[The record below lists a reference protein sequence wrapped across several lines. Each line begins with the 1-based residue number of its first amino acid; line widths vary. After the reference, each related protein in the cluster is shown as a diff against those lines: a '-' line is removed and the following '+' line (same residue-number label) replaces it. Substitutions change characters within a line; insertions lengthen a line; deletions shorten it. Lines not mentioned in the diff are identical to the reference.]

1 MSALPN
7 YLPPVEPEEFDPAV
21 EAGLEL
27 EEAAKRLGLEE
38 PILQRLRLPER
49 EIRVHLPET
58 AFRVQH
64 STALGPSLGAV
75 ALRPDVS
82 LGTLRAEAMAQTWQS
97 ALLDLPMGGSAGA
110 ILCDP
115 QKLNE
120 RALKLLGQRY
130 AASLGPILG
139 LTKDLLMPGVGCHEM
154 VAGWMSRRVEA
165 GTMLSRPAVA
175 QGVVALLRRILEERR
190 LKLAEQ
196 RIAIQ
201 GFGFDGRATAELL
214 YESGARIVALS
225 DISGAL
231 YRDAGL
237 HVPAIAEY
245 ASQHHRLLGCAEG
258 EAVSNLELLEC
269 PCDVLILAAA
279 PRQVNTRVAGRIVA
293 SIVLEVVDHAI
304 GLPASKILSDR
315 DRLVVP
321 AMLAR
326 GGAGEASFQEWL
338 ERARGV
344 IVPPIYDG
352 SRLLRAWEET
362 QSSVR
367 FFKVSVKQGA
377 MLVALGRL
385 AAALR
390 LD

>member
-49 EIRVHLPET
+49 EIRVHLPTT

-75 ALRPDVS
+75 TLRPDVS
-82 LGTLRAEAMAQTWQS
+82 LSTLRAAAMAQTWQC
-97 ALLDLPMGGSAGA
+97 ALLDLPMGGAAGA
-110 ILCDP
+110 IVCDP

-120 RALKLLGQRY
+120 RALKLVAQRY
-130 AASLGPILG
+130 VDALSPTIG
-139 LTKDLLMPGVGCHEM
+139 LTQDLLTPGEGCHEM

-165 GTMLSRPAVA
+165 GTVLTRP
-175 QGVVALLRRILEERR
+175 VVAPGTFALLQRILEKRR
-190 LKLAEQ
+190 VKFAEQ

-201 GFGFDGRATAELL
+201 GFGFDGRALAEMLF
-214 YESGARIVALS
+214 EPGARIVALG

-231 YRDAGL
+231 YRDSGL
-237 HVPAIAEY
+237 NVSAVAEH
-245 ASQHHRLLGCAEG
+245 ASRHSRLLGCAEG
-258 EAVSNLELLEC
+258 EAISNLELLEC

-279 PRQVNTRVAGRIVA
+279 PRQVNTRIAGKVVA
-293 SIVLEVVDHAI
+293 SVVIEVVDHAI
-304 GLPASKILSDR
+304 GPTAAKVMGDR
-315 DRLVVP
+315 DRLVIPSV
-321 AMLAR
+321 LAR
-326 GGAGEASFQEWL
+326 GGAASMHFQDWL

-344 IVPPIYDG
+344 TRPLTHDA
-352 SRLLRAWEET
+352 SRLLRAWDET
-362 QSSVR
+362 QSATR
-367 FFKVSVKQGA
+367 FFKVPVKQGA
-377 MLVALGRL
+377 MMVALGRL
-385 AAALR
+385 ASALR

>member
-58 AFRVQH
+58 AFRAQH

-75 ALRPDVS
+75 ALRSDAS
-82 LGTLRAEAMAQTWQS
+82 LSTLRAEAMAQTWQS
-97 ALLDLPMGGSAGA
+97 ALLDLPMGGAAGA

-120 RALKLLGQRY
+120 RALKVLAQRY
-130 AASLGPILG
+130 VTALGPTLG
-139 LTKDLLMPGVGCHEM
+139 LTRDLLMPGDGCHEM

-165 GTMLSRPAVA
+165 GTMLSRPVVA
-175 QGVVALLRRILEERR
+175 QGVAALLLRILEERR
-190 LKLAEQ
+190 LKLSEQ

-201 GFGFDGRATAELL
+201 GFGFDGRSLAELL
-214 YESGARIVALS
+214 FQAGARIVALS

-231 YRDAGL
+231 YRDSGL
-237 HVPAIAEY
+237 NVPAVAEH
-245 ASQHHRLLGCAEG
+245 ASRHHRVLGCSEG
-258 EAVSNLELLEC
+258 DAVTNLELLEC

-293 SIVLEVVDHAI
+293 SIVLEVVDHAV
-304 GLPASKILSDR
+304 GTPATQVLGDR
-315 DRLVVP
+315 DRLVIP
-321 AMLAR
+321 GLLAR
-326 GGAGEASFQEWL
+326 AGASEVHFQEWL

-344 IVPPIYDG
+344 IPPPAYDG

-377 MLVALGRL
+377 LLVALGRL